1 MTIIQRRS
9 LMRSEQLTHLNNS
22 AASLT
27 LPSVYQTM
35 REYMEKEA
43 LMGSTE
49 AMIASAEP
57 LSAIYQDLGK
67 LIGVP
72 EYRIAFSGSNT
83 DAWQK
88 PFLALGLRQGD
99 RVLVGE
105 TEWGGNISA
114 LKYRCNIHGAKLE
127 IIPSTDA
134 GMIDT
139 DALANMLDDKVRLV
153 CVTWVS
159 AINGGINPAYAVAET
174 LASSQAWLF
183 VDAAQSFGQVSLD
196 LSHSRFDVVT
206 VSTRK
211 YLRGPRG
218 IGFTVLSDRFLEQ
231 VNPHGVDQFSGPF
244 FGNAVTIR
252 EDAKKFEYGESS
264 YMIRMG
270 LGNALQ
276 VALTTD
282 WQEIQS
288 TITRLATQL
297 RSGLAAIKGV
307 SVHDTAPDLSG
318 IVTFSH
324 DHLSP
329 SHFVKQLAAKNINI
343 AAPMQI
349 YAPFWF
355 HAGRPPVNR
364 LSPHAFNT
372 NSEIE
377 VALEAIEYSTN
388 QKG

>member
-1 MTIIQRRS
+1 MA
-9 LMRSEQLTHLNNS
+9 SEQLIHLNNA

-27 LPSVYQTM
+27 LPGVYQAI
-35 REYMEKEA
+35 REHMEKEA
-43 LMGSTE
+43 AMGSTE

-67 LIGVP
+67 LVGVP
-72 EYRIAFSGSNT
+72 ERRIAFSGSNT

-88 PFLALGLRQGD
+88 TFLALNLQQGD
-99 RVLVGE
+99 RILVGE
-105 TEWGGNISA
+105 TEWGGNISV
-114 LKYRCNIHGAKLE
+114 LKYRCDLHGAKLE

-139 DALANMLDDKVRLV
+139 DALANMLDDKVRMV
-153 CVTWVS
+153 CVTWVP

-174 LASSQAWLF
+174 LANSQAWLF

-196 LSHSRFDVVT
+196 LSHPRFDVVT

-218 IGFTVLSDRFLEQ
+218 IGFAVMSERFLEQ
-231 VNPHGVDQFSGPF
+231 VNPCGVDQFSGPF
-244 FGNAVTIR
+244 VGNVVNIR
-252 EDAKKFEYGESS
+252 DDAKKFEYGESS
-264 YMIRMG
+264 YMIRLG
-270 LGNALQ
+270 LANALQ

-288 TITRLATQL
+288 TIAGLATRL
-297 RSGLAAIKGV
+297 RSGLGAIKGV
-307 SVHDTAPDLSG
+307 TVQDTATDLSG

-329 SHFVKQLAAKNINI
+329 SHFVKHLAARNINI
-343 AAPMQI
+343 AAPKQT

-355 HAGRPPVNR
+355 DAGRPAVNR
-364 LSPHAFNT
+364 ISPHAFNT
-372 NSEIE
+372 SSEVE
-377 VALEAIEYSTN
+377 VALETIEYSTK